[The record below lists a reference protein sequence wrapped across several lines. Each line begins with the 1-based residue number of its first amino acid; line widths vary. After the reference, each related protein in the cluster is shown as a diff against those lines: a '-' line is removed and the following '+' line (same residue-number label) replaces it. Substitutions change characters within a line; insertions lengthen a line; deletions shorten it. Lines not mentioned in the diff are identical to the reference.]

1 MIRRLQKRYALSE
14 QGAKDLIK
22 GCFACVLQNISFMF
36 PVGLLY
42 CMVSDLMNGGVPES
56 RLPFYI
62 VGCILCAGLILLT
75 TYFQYNATYFATYTE
90 SGVRR
95 ITLAERLRK
104 IPLSFFGK
112 KDLADLTSTIMAD
125 CTFLEQS
132 FSHFIPELAGSII
145 STVLIAVSLFFYDWR
160 MALAA
165 LWVMPVAFGIVG
177 FSAKVQEGFNQKSMD
192 AKMACADGIQECI
205 ETVQDLK
212 ANNAEKEY
220 LKGLEKKIRAVEH
233 RSILNEF
240 GLAAFVVS
248 ASLVLKLGIATVALV
263 GSVLLMQGS
272 LDILTFFLFLLVV
285 SRLYDPLQGALQNL
299 AAVISTRTN
308 IARMNEILDHPI
320 QQGKNSLSNKGY
332 DITFDHGGFAY
343 NTGETV
349 LKDVSFT
356 AKQGEVTALVGSSGG
371 GKTTVSRLA
380 ARFWDVSRGKIT
392 VGGMDVSK
400 VDPETLLS
408 LYSIVFQDVTLFDNT
423 ILENIRI
430 GNKDAT
436 DEEVLAAARLAN
448 VDEFAERLPDKWN
461 TNIGENGCELSGG
474 ERQRISIAR
483 AFLKNAPIILL
494 DEATASLDVENET
507 LIQTAL
513 SRLIKDKTV
522 LVIAHRMRT
531 VAGADKIVVL
541 SDGMVAEE
549 GDPDTLLRQDGIY
562 TRMVKLQ
569 TESQNWTLA

>member
-62 VGCILCAGLILLT
+62 VGCILCVGLILLT

-248 ASLVLKLGIATVALV
+248 ASLVLKLGIATVALT
-263 GSVLLMQGS
+263 GSVLLMQSS

-320 QQGKNSLSNKGY
+320 QQGKTSLSNKGY
-332 DITFDHGGFAY
+332 DITFDHVGFAY

-349 LKDVSFT
+349 LKDVIFT
-356 AKQGEVTALVGSSGG
+356 AKQGEVTALVGPSGG

-483 AFLKNAPIILL
+483 AFLKNAPVILL

>member
-62 VGCILCAGLILLT
+62 VGCILCVGLILLT

-248 ASLVLKLGIATVALV
+248 ASLVLKLGIATVALA

-320 QQGKNSLSNKGY
+320 QQGKTSLSNKGY
-332 DITFDHGGFAY
+332 DITFDHVGFAY

-549 GDPDTLLRQDGIY
+549 GDPDTLLQQDGIY